1 LPDRERIA
9 ARLRALWEI
18 ARGPGGGADRPAY
31 SAAEAQAMLLVAG
44 WAADHGLEPGV
55 DEHGNLWALPA
66 SWPGQLITSG
76 SHVDTVP
83 DGGRYD
89 GALGT
94 VLGLEL
100 VADLAQPGADSTDGL
115 QAGPDGVRAGLL
127 VCAAEEAPRFGAGT
141 VGSRLLTGKLP
152 RSDLAGLTDAD
163 GISAADA
170 LADYLDA
177 LAELPRVSPPVHRLR
192 AHAEVHVAQRRALR
206 ELGVVRRV
214 ASPRRFAITVTGES
228 GHAGEVSMA
237 DRRDAL
243 AAAAEMVL
251 AIEAAARQPP
261 PETVATV
268 GTLTVAP
275 GAVSVIPGTVRL
287 GVDMRA
293 IDSGSLQQ
301 LEDELR
307 ARVADIAAA
316 RDVQAEVRLT
326 RAGEPTELDP
336 ELATAALQ
344 AAHRL
349 GIAAQATWS
358 GAGHDAQHLTALA
371 PALLLFVPLHGGESH
386 TPREGADL
394 CEIVQ
399 AGRVVAAVM
408 GRVPLDTAARV

>member
-1 LPDRERIA
+1 LPDRERID
-9 ARLRALWEI
+9 ARLQALWEI
-18 ARGPGGGADRPAY
+18 ARGPRGGADRPAY

-44 WAADHGLEPGV
+44 WAHEHGLEPGV

-66 SWPGQLITSG
+66 GWSGPLITSG

-94 VLGLEL
+94 ALGLEL
-100 VADLAQPGADSTDGL
+100 VADLARPGADSPDGL
-115 QAGPDGVRAGLL
+115 RAGLL

-152 RSDLAGLTDAD
+152 RSDLARLADAD

-170 LADYLDA
+170 LAEYLDA
-177 LAELPRVSPPVHRLR
+177 LAELPRVSPPVDRLR

-206 ELGVVRRV
+206 ELGVVRQV

-237 DRRDAL
+237 RRRDAL

-251 AIEAAARQPP
+251 AIEAAARAQP

-268 GTLTVAP
+268 GTLTVTP
-275 GAVSVIPGTVRL
+275 GAVSVIPEVVRL
-287 GVDMRA
+287 GVDARG
-293 IDSGSLQQ
+293 IETGSLQL

-307 ARVADIAAA
+307 ARVTQIAAA
-316 RDVQAEVRLT
+316 RGVEAEVRLT
-326 RAGEPTELDP
+326 RGGEPTELDP
-336 ELATAALQ
+336 GLAAAALQ
-344 AAHRL
+344 AAQQL
-349 GIAAQATWS
+349 GIAAQETWS
-358 GAGHDAQHLTALA
+358 GAGHDAQHLSALTA
-371 PALLLFVPLHGGESH
+371 ALLLFVPLHGGESH
-386 TPREGADL
+386 TPQEGADL
-394 CEIVQ
+394 DESVQ
-399 AGRVVAAVM
+399 AGRVVAEVI
-408 GRVPLDTAARV
+408 RRLEVDTRGGV